1 MRDSDVKV
9 FEVEIEVLDYIF
21 FSTYEIGR
29 EYFTGQFIG
38 NWALAFALGFAQ
50 NEFYTQNFSHFD
62 VDAIY
67 SKLKGVR
74 KYIFPARPK
83 KGLKMKK
90 FDFTT
95 QREFFTETRVR
106 NSQFPDFGRARVI
119 CPHSKFLTYML
130 DFECDLSEDGMIIRL
145 GKWEGQAIV
154 RFKKVGFRV
163 REGNFKSDHYLSWE
177 DLPQK
182 PKFFSSIPY
191 SKPAKIIYSAFF
203 ESSRYVEVESGIS
216 LPIDVGYL
224 EGIG

>member
-1 MRDSDVKV
+1 MKDVKNV
-9 FEVEIEVLDYIF
+9 FEVEIEALDYIF

-38 NWALAFALGFAQ
+38 NWALAFALGLAQ
-50 NEFYTQNFSHFD
+50 NEFYAQNLSHFD

-67 SKLKGVR
+67 SKLRGVK

-83 KGLKMKK
+83 RELRMKK

-95 QREFFTETRVR
+95 QLEFFAETRVK
-106 NSQFPDFGRARVI
+106 NSQFPDFGKARVI

-130 DFECDLSEDGMIIRL
+130 DFDGDFSKDSMIVRL
-145 GKWEGQAIV
+145 GKWEGQSVV
-154 RFKKVGFRV
+154 RFRQVGFHV
-163 REGNFKSDHYLSWE
+163 KKGNFKSDHYLSWE

-182 PKFFSSIPY
+182 PKFFSSMPY

-224 EGIG
+224 EGLG